1 MDTLASVVL
10 AEELGR
16 STFSGVAI
24 TVLVHTD
31 MASVHLFNA
40 GSQAL
45 KDRFMPDVVAGRKI
59 VAVGV
64 TEPGAGSDVKG
75 IRTTARRDGDSYVL
89 NGAKMFITNGVHAD
103 LYCIAAISNPDA
115 RPSQR
120 MSMLLVEKGTP
131 GFRVGRALDKQ
142 GWRSSDTAE
151 LLFED
156 CRVPGRNLLGE
167 EGRGF
172 YAIMR
177 NFQNERIV
185 IGAMA
190 MGEAQAAIEITL
202 DWVTQ
207 RKRSASRYGPA
218 DHPPA
223 AGDAGGPGRGRA
235 AARLSC
241 GVAGDA
247 GIDATK
253 EVSMVK
259 AYCGELVNEV
269 MYACLQFHGG
279 MGYMRESTIERMSRD
294 ARVQSIGGGTTEVML
309 EEVAKRMPM
318 KRGVRPLRA
327 MSGLFLTP
335 SKIRS
340 SVRLRELQHG
350 FLLGIEAEPFDGP
363 VQRAQHE
370 YPQRH
375 DLDIGANFARTPRVQ
390 KQLVPIFGI
399 GFPQRPVRLLE
410 VFGKLAIDSNIG
422 RGEIARLQQRHQMR
436 LDRQSDPAPMR
447 DLAGALQRG
456 LDRVEYLSRPR
467 CSTSSRMA
475 SLESK

>member
-1 MDTLASVVL
+1 MFEFSKEPADVRQRTRPLCDERWCRDDHDRPARAHETRRIRMNIPVGNGQTRSVYLGEEHELLRAQVRRFVNEEIKPRALQWEQDGMVPRDVLRRMGELGFLGIRYPAEYGGSEMDTLATVVL

-45 KDRFMPDVVAGRKI
+45 KDRFMPDVVAGKKI

-64 TEPGAGSDVKG
+64 TEPGAGSDVKA

-103 LYCIAAISNPDA
+103 LYCIAANTNPDM

-120 MSMLLVEKGTP
+120 VSMLLVEKGAP

-156 CRVPGRNLLGE
+156 CRVPVGNLLGE

-207 RKRSASRYGPA
+207 RQTFGAPLWSRQTIRHRLA
-218 DHPPA
+218 ML
-223 AGDAGGPGRGRA
+223 
-235 AARLSC
+235 AAR
-241 GVAGDA
+241 VEAGRQLVYHA
-247 GIDATK
+247 AWLVTQGIDATK
-253 EVSMVK
+253 EVSMAK

-309 EEVAKRMPM
+309 EEVAKRM
-318 KRGVRPLRA
+318 R
-327 MSGLFLTP
+327 
-335 SKIRS
+335 
-340 SVRLRELQHG
+340 
-350 FLLGIEAEPFDGP
+350 
-363 VQRAQHE
+363 
-370 YPQRH
+370 
-375 DLDIGANFARTPRVQ
+375 
-390 KQLVPIFGI
+390 
-399 GFPQRPVRLLE
+399 
-410 VFGKLAIDSNIG
+410 
-422 RGEIARLQQRHQMR
+422 
-436 LDRQSDPAPMR
+436 
-447 DLAGALQRG
+447 
-456 LDRVEYLSRPR
+456 
-467 CSTSSRMA
+467 
-475 SLESK
+475 